1 MECLPRFLKRGRAY
15 LLVICLQFGYAGN
28 AILSKSALNKGMD
41 KRPKMTAS
49 IFLKIMVLG
58 LLEPVLDQNLYY
70 TGMKYTS
77 AAFAATM
84 CNVMPAVAFIMAWIL
99 RLEKVD
105 LRKRHS
111 QAKVLGTIVTV
122 GGAMIMTLLSGPSL
136 KLPGSRE
143 HHNAAT
149 NVVHQ
154 ENPLKG
160 AILMACG
167 CFCWASFVILQVRFS
182 LLMATSHYT
191 CTHFPTLVKGSS
203 LTISRKLLPNMMQ
216 LFHRLRHFSKI
227 SFTKNKYAKFLI
239 FPRLD
244 VQAITLKSYPAEL
257 SLTALICMMGT
268 IEGSMLAFAME
279 GRNPAVWAVHFDTK
293 LAATLYSG
301 TICSGLGFF
310 ISGLIMKE
318 KGPVFVTTFNPL
330 NMVIVTILGFFILSE
345 RLYLGRIIGA
355 IIIVA
360 GLYLVIWGKKKDP
373 STSKPNCHNRDR
385 IVPSDL
391 PVVVEKKAVESKN
404 LETLNQNGV
413 AVEVT
418 KIGLPTK

>member
-1 MECLPRFLKRGRAY
+1 MMERLLRFLKRGRAY
-15 LLVICLQFGYAGN
+15 LLVIFLQFGYAGN
-28 AILSKSALNKGMD
+28 AILSKSALNKGMSHFTFVVYRHAFATAIFGPIALFLERD

-49 IFLKIMVLG
+49 IFLKIIVLG

-70 TGMKYTS
+70 AGMKYTT

-84 CNVMPAVAFIMAWIL
+84 CNVLPAVAFIMAWIL

-160 AILMACG
+160 AILIACG
-167 CFCWASFVILQVRFS
+167 CFCWASFVIL
-182 LLMATSHYT
+182 
-191 CTHFPTLVKGSS
+191 
-203 LTISRKLLPNMMQ
+203 
-216 LFHRLRHFSKI
+216 
-227 SFTKNKYAKFLI
+227 
-239 FPRLD
+239 
-244 VQAITLKSYPAEL
+244 QAITLKSYPAEL

-279 GRNPAVWAVHFDTK
+279 RGNTAVWAVHFDTK
-293 LAATLYSG
+293 LAAALYSG
-301 TICSGLGFF
+301 IICSGLAFF

-330 NMVIVTILGFFILSE
+330 SMVIVTILGFFILSE
-345 RLYLGRIIGA
+345 QLLLGRIIGA
-355 IIIVA
+355 MVIVV

-373 STSKPNCHNRDR
+373 SASKPNCPSCDR

-391 PVVVEKKAVESKN
+391 PVVVENKAVENKN
-404 LETLNQNGV
+404 LETLNQDCV

-418 KIGLPTK
+418 KIELPTN